1 MEVLFKAAAVLLL
14 SALIGLLLKKNAPE
28 LALLL
33 SLAAVTAVALAACA
47 FLEPFQELTET
58 LRALLDDGELFLR
71 PVLKCLAVA
80 LLARFAGDLCRDAS
94 QSAAASALDFA
105 ASVCA
110 LSIAMPLL
118 LSVIKSLG
126 GLL

>member
-1 MEVLFKAAAVLLL
+1 MELLLKAAAALLL
-14 SALIGLLLKKNAPE
+14 SALVGLLLKRNAPE
-28 LALLL
+28 LGLLL
-33 SLAAVTAVALAACA
+33 SMAAVSSVALAACA
-47 FLEPFQELTET
+47 FLEPFRELVST
-58 LRALLDDGELFLR
+58 LRALMNGEELFVQ
-71 PVLKCLAVA
+71 PILKCLAIA

-94 QSAAASALDFA
+94 QTAAASALDFT

-110 LSIAMPLL
+110 LGVAMPLL